1 MGIKSIFDGLYVDQ
15 LFQKDERGRTVFYP
29 HGLMGRG
36 YRLPADREAR
46 VRRSMRR
53 LLLVALVLGI
63 SFGLLVLRIMHTP
76 GEVPP
81 AIWLVGGGAF
91 VLLLGL
97 VAHLQARL
105 ALGLEPV
112 SGPFLD
118 LCDDLHGEQRVSAE
132 FEEVVVA
139 PDLRALQHDRAVG
152 RLADRTRGRCAVD
165 LHAQLVHPLPE
176 RRQRADGG
184 GHDVVA
190 QATAVDAE
198 DTRAQPDGQPVF
210 CQ

>member
-81 AIWLVGGGAF
+81 AIWLLGGGAF

-112 SGPFLD
+112 SGPRPSV
-118 LCDDLHGEQRVSAE
+118 GEW
-132 FEEVVVA
+132 
-139 PDLRALQHDRAVG
+139 LRAGRRVRALWTHWACIG
-152 RLADRTRGRCAVD
+152 LGLFGLLMAGAGF
-165 LHAQLVHPLPE
+165 AFGI
-176 RRQRADGG
+176 ADGDPWG
-184 GHDVVA
+184 FASGAFMLLAGAALTWDGVLGLIERA
-190 QATAVDAE
+190 KVDH
-198 DTRAQPDGQPVF
+198 RR
-210 CQ
+210 

>member
-112 SGPFLD
+112 SGPRPSV
-118 LCDDLHGEQRVSAE
+118 GEW
-132 FEEVVVA
+132 
-139 PDLRALQHDRAVG
+139 LRAGRRVRALWTHWACIG
-152 RLADRTRGRCAVD
+152 LGLFGLLMAGAGF
-165 LHAQLVHPLPE
+165 AFGI
-176 RRQRADGG
+176 ADGDPWGFASG
-184 GHDVVA
+184 GFMLLVGAALTWDGVLGLIERA
-190 QATAVDAE
+190 KVDH
-198 DTRAQPDGQPVF
+198 RR
-210 CQ
+210 

>member
-81 AIWLVGGGAF
+81 AIWLLGGGAF

-97 VAHLQARL
+97 VAFLQARL

-112 SGPFLD
+112 SGPRPSVGEWLRAGRRVRAIELAPQYVD
-118 LCDDLHGEQRVSAE
+118 LAIARWRMLH
-132 FEEVVVA
+132 
-139 PDLRALQHDRAVG
+139 PDLPVTLAGDGREYDAVAAERAET
-152 RLADRTRGRCAVD
+152 LADA
-165 LHAQLVHPLPE
+165 A
-176 RRQRADGG
+176 
-184 GHDVVA
+184 
-190 QATAVDAE
+190 
-198 DTRAQPDGQPVF
+198 
-210 CQ
+210 

>member
-15 LFQKDERGRTVFYP
+15 LFQKDERGQTVFYP

-112 SGPFLD
+112 SGPRPSV
-118 LCDDLHGEQRVSAE
+118 GEW
-132 FEEVVVA
+132 
-139 PDLRALQHDRAVG
+139 LRAGRRVRALWTHWACIG
-152 RLADRTRGRCAVD
+152 LGLFGLLMAGAGFAFGIAAAIPGASLRAGSCCWSA
-165 LHAQLVHPLPE
+165 
-176 RRQRADGG
+176 RR
-184 GHDVVA
+184 
-190 QATAVDAE
+190 
-198 DTRAQPDGQPVF
+198 
-210 CQ
+210 